1 MADDCPPHSKAE
13 KSWTENG
20 KSFVAIVCTKCG
32 NTFNAYEVPTPTP
45 VPAASERLDRFT
57 DAIVED
63 ILKAPDEEVLC
74 DAILDIVARLR
85 AENAV
90 QADTITQ
97 LRADKL
103 QLMQALARFTGGA

>member
-1 MADDCPPHSKAE
+1 MGS
-13 KSWTENG
+13 
-20 KSFVAIVCTKCG
+20 
-32 NTFNAYEVPTPTP
+32 TPTP

-74 DAILDIVARLR
+74 DAILDIVAKLR
-85 AENAV
+85 TELSEAKV
-90 QADTITQ
+90 RIVSLDGQIDV

-103 QLMQALARFTGGA
+103 QLMKALARFTGNA

>member
-1 MADDCPPHSKAE
+1 MGS
-13 KSWTENG
+13 
-20 KSFVAIVCTKCG
+20 
-32 NTFNAYEVPTPTP
+32 TPTP